1 MCRNIKTL
9 YNFDPPVNLQEI
21 EAAAIQY
28 VRKLSGF
35 HGPSQ
40 ANQAAFDRAV
50 KEISI
55 ATQKLMDSLVTT
67 AKPHNREEEAR
78 KAHKRALKR
87 FA

>member
-9 YNFDPPVNLQEI
+9 YNLDPPVNSQEI

-28 VRKLSGF
+28 VRKVSGF
-35 HGPSQ
+35 HEPSQ

-55 ATQKLMDSLVTT
+55 ATQKLMDSLVTA

-78 KAHKRALKR
+78 KAHERALKR